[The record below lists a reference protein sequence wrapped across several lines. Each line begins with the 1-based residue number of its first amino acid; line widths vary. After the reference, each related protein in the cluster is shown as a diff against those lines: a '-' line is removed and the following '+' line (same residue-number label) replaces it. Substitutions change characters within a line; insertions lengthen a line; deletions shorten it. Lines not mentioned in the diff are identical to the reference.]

1 MNELPD
7 LMIIVTPLMKEN
19 FKRFGHW
26 VSFDYTF
33 KLVQEIKEN
42 KQPYR
47 IGVFLGLIYLSA
59 AGRGGAI

>member
-1 MNELPD
+1 
-7 LMIIVTPLMKEN
+7 MKEN

-47 IGVFLGLIYLSA
+47 IGVFLGLSYSKKMVPFGLVICN
-59 AGRGGAI
+59 